1 MASLTSSS
9 EPKQDHLEEQTM
21 IGHKMTEKM
30 VKLSKDSSAINCS
43 KLPTMHNKD
52 FASWM
57 QNRLFGAL
65 TDSEPVTEKI
75 IDILWC
81 MVVQYSNQQVIEPS
95 CVVLTERRIF
105 ILRLKKGKSTSM
117 NIPDMETF
125 YIMPLS
131 NIHEVLIGACYSFIR
146 LEESFVSSSGTFAL
160 VVTDA
165 DAGKSFADGVE
176 NCLKQDQA
184 VAGISPFTNH
194 SQYGDLAKHIFK
206 LEDEQGLSTGR
217 LAFAMC
223 VTIAGIEQMA
233 MLLLSENGVY
243 LIDLDCLF
251 WPKPSYITILE
262 DIKSP
267 NFTFLQNHSIGTKI
281 SDITI
286 NITFKEK
293 HKTLP
298 HQNHIKYEKYGFSMI
313 FHELIGPVGFHVSFF
328 SVKSRDTFLDRLTNL
343 RSEHAHQMSPTIREE
358 PEGGNES
365 SDSQDISSE
374 DDGDISIRV
383 SPASNMTGK
392 DRSFT
397 MAGTNV
403 HSEQLGLSGL
413 SNKMFDVPY
422 LTPELGS
429 HLQESLQSY
438 SLIKPL
444 TSKLE
449 MLAKASGS
457 DLVHY
462 FHSDIS
468 LIGSEQ
474 EQLHHVMWETVVP
487 YRDIKHEIVTLIMFS
502 TRSMYFISEQL
513 VKSPV
518 VERPSWMTH
527 SRNKSDSVIGFQ
539 VKHLDKHHSSGIIH
553 SSQSRGTII
562 RSYHVF
568 NYRDLKQVNIGLFDQ
583 CVRITGKDQNSVYT
597 IVTRDSMVTEKVLHY
612 LNAMLSIFQSSPML
626 EKSSSDLEQDFYR
639 AFDKRTKTTIEGM
652 EYTHPSR
659 VQFVY
664 PGEDV
669 ITDLLYVITEHLRL
683 PLNAKRKADILMY
696 LQGYIKSSESGGI
709 ELLAKSIVLT
719 NQYLCIINE
728 DVVSYPL
735 PDFVRGIPNTP
746 RYVLTECRK
755 VDFLKRILLF
765 KEDSKIAR
773 LIFSD
778 EPDDIVVDADHF
790 SLDSDSKGRQSP
802 PEIEIMLFIQSE
814 KEMDKFVLLL
824 RNQWRDIQHGSELE
838 VHLL

>member
-1 MASLTSSS
+1 MTDKMLKTS
-9 EPKQDHLEEQTM
+9 KA
-21 IGHKMTEKM
+21 
-30 VKLSKDSSAINCS
+30 SSALECS
-43 KLPTMHNKD
+43 KLPTIHHTE
-52 FASWM
+52 FTSWM
-57 QNRLFGAL
+57 QKRLFGTL
-65 TDSEPVTEKI
+65 SDSEANMEKI
-75 IDILWC
+75 VDILWC
-81 MVVQYSNQQVIEPS
+81 IAVQYSNQKSLEAS
-95 CVVLTERRIF
+95 CVVLTERRVF
-105 ILRLKKGKSTSM
+105 ILRLKRGKSDFE

-125 YIMPLS
+125 YIVPLS

-165 DAGKSFADGVE
+165 DAGKAFADAIQ
-176 NCLKQDQA
+176 NALKLDEA
-184 VAGISPFTNH
+184 AAANPPVTNH

-223 VTIAGIEQMA
+223 VTIAGIDQMT
-233 MLLLSENGVY
+233 MLLLSENSVY

-251 WPKPSYITILE
+251 WPKPSYITVLE

-267 NFTFLQNHSIGTKI
+267 NFSFLQNHSINSKI

-286 NITFKEK
+286 NIDFKENPQ
-293 HKTLP
+293 KTHGAQKMAMKL
-298 HQNHIKYEKYGFSMI
+298 EKYGFSMI

-328 SVKSRDTFLDRLTNL
+328 SKKSRDTFVDRLTNL

-365 SDSQDISSE
+365 TDSVDTSSE
-374 DDGDISIRV
+374 DDCGDV
-383 SPASNMTGK
+383 SVGIVPHQNLSPRH

-397 MAGTNV
+397 VAGTNAQA
-403 HSEQLGLSGL
+403 EQLSLSGL
-413 SNKMFDVPY
+413 TKKVMEIPY
-422 LTPELGS
+422 LTKQLTT
-429 HLQESLQSY
+429 HLQKSLQSY
-438 SLIKPL
+438 DLIRPL

-449 MLAKASGS
+449 MLSKSTGS
-457 DLVHY
+457 DIAQY

-468 LIGSEQ
+468 LIGSEL
-474 EQLHHVMWETVVP
+474 EQLHHVLWCTVVP
-487 YRDIKHEIVTLIMFS
+487 YQDAKTEIVTLVMFS
-502 TRSMYFISEQL
+502 TRSMYFITEQL

-539 VKHLDKHHSSGIIH
+539 VRHLDKHHTSGIIH

-568 NYRDLKQVNIGLFDQ
+568 NYGDLKQVNIGLFDQ
-583 CVRITGKDQNSVYT
+583 CIRLTGKDQNSVYT
-597 IVTRDSMVTEKVLHY
+597 LVTRDSMVTEKALQY
-612 LNAMLSIFQSSPML
+612 IKSMLSIFQASPML
-626 EKSSSDLEQDFYR
+626 DKSSSDLEQDFYR
-639 AFDKRTKTTIEGM
+639 AFNKRTKTTVEGM

-669 ITDLLYVITEHLRL
+669 ITDLLYVITDHLRL
-683 PLNAKRKADILMY
+683 PLHAKRKADILMY
-696 LQGYIKSSESGGI
+696 VQGYMKST
-709 ELLAKSIVLT
+709 ELDEGDLTSSSIVLT

-735 PDFVRGIPNTP
+735 PDFVRGIPSTP
-746 RYVLTECRK
+746 RYSLTEYKK
-755 VDFLKRILLF
+755 VDFLKRLLLF
-765 KEDSKIAR
+765 KSNSKMVM

-778 EPDDIVVDADHF
+778 ELDEIIVDADHF

-802 PEIEIMLFIQSE
+802 PEMELTLFIKSQ

-824 RNQWRDIQHGSELE
+824 RNQWRDLQHGNELE
-838 VHLL
+838 VHVL